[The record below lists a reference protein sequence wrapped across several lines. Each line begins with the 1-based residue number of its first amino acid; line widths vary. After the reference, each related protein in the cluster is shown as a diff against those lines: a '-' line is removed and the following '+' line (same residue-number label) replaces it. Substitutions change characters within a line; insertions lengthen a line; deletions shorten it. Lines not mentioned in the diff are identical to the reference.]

1 MAMDKVLSKANG
13 GCVYMIHPIER
24 SRCFVFDKPFEVAKF
39 IERQNQSVQ
48 LRLYLYVC
56 LSHLNPFGLS
66 AMERTLQI

>member
-1 MAMDKVLSKANG
+1 MDKVLSKANE
-13 GCVYMIHPIER
+13 GCIYMIHPIER
-24 SRCFVFDKPFEVAKF
+24 SRCFVLDILFEFARF
-39 IERQNQSVQ
+39 LLHQNQSVQ